1 MGRKK
6 IDLTG
11 QRFGKLV
18 VIRDVGRKNGHVL
31 WECLCDCGEP
41 LFIGE
46 NASIERCLTRLKNP
60 FFSVFV
66 DACVFKCNA
75 MHTDKNPF
83 FFSYM

>member
-1 MGRKK
+1 MFCVNADSYRGRGD
-6 IDLTG
+6 IS
-11 QRFGKLV
+11 V
-18 VIRDVGRKNGHVL
+18 
-31 WECLCDCGEP
+31 LCDCGES

-46 NASIERCLTRLKNP
+46 NASVERRLTRLKNP